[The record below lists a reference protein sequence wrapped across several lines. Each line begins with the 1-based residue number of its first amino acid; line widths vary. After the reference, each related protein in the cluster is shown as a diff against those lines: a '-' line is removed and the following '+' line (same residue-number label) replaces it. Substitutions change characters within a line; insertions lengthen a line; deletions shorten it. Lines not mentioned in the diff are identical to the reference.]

1 MDAGILARTTAST
14 NMNATSSRAHTI
26 FQIIV
31 TQSELNQASGKV
43 LEKVSRINL
52 IDLAGSER
60 AASTGATGSRLKEG
74 AAINQV
80 IVLSRYSLVTSS
92 RDVLMCKHCAN
103 AVTLPVFVSTWELH
117 LSARGSREWE
127 KENPGSLSKLQ
138 TGKVARLR
146 LCDDQCGIDI
156 LTVDI
161 SFDTSRHIF

>member
-80 IVLSRYSLVTSS
+80 SACTSKVAARPVAVLRIDPY
-92 RDVLMCKHCAN
+92 
-103 AVTLPVFVSTWELH
+103 FVSSPYL
-117 LSARGSREWE
+117 
-127 KENPGSLSKLQ
+127 P
-138 TGKVARLR
+138 
-146 LCDDQCGIDI
+146 
-156 LTVDI
+156 
-161 SFDTSRHIF
+161 